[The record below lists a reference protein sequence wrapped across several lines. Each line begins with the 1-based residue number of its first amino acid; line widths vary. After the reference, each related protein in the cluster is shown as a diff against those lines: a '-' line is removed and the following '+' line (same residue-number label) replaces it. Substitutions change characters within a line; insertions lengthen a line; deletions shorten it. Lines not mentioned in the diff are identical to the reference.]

1 MDNESYVSME
11 EEHTANFETPLVE
24 VYEPIVAVQPEIVH
38 VVEPVKEQEIIQTKP
53 AADQHTPSE
62 RSEMTPSPKKNQ
74 SDSQDST
81 LAGKKRKLDWRSI
94 NDILEQRAQKLG
106 MGYKRLRQN

>member
-38 VVEPVKEQEIIQTKP
+38 VVEPVKE
-53 AADQHTPSE
+53 
-62 RSEMTPSPKKNQ
+62 
-74 SDSQDST
+74 
-81 LAGKKRKLDWRSI
+81 
-94 NDILEQRAQKLG
+94 
-106 MGYKRLRQN
+106 